1 MIQATPN
8 LDWLLLTKRP
18 ENYYNFFPND
28 WYINGFP
35 QNIWLGTTIYNQK
48 EYDINWPLLR
58 DFQDLSQERTRTS
71 FVNPEAGQKGFL
83 SALKDPTEAQRNAF
97 IAFGLGL
104 AGSTG
109 DLSQRLAAGLGQ
121 GVGALQKTREQEKGR
136 ELQGLQFQMKELGL
150 EGEDLT
156 QQFEQQKYLNTL
168 DKQARTEQR
177 EETRLDLYTQG
188 QKREETRLDLY
199 TQGQDRAK
207 TTFEQQQQQ
216 RQVDLGALNSTKFS
230 IPLLDADG
238 NPQET
243 PVFKNAYNQ
252 WTLASGQPL
261 AQDQIS
267 QIYQPR
273 SSDVITVTDTGTT
286 ITRGVSGQR
295 TSRPPTKTQL
305 DLSSEMAGATTL
317 ASKVANVVYDP
328 IAFEKSI
335 GGREYIVP
343 GVGPLFTSAEA
354 LLDPDVAGY
363 VARRERIAIDLALP
377 FMRALA
383 PVTDVDAEKLQMTKG
398 FEMRLSPE
406 QTQKKWEREMLP
418 ENAAL
423 IYANNMEYKGE
434 NPQQGP
440 ERAAINMLK
449 YAEKSFGDAM
459 AGRKMTIYNQA
470 QQTERL
476 NDLLA
481 MYPSTS
487 QASNLQGSNGAYEIN
502 GRVVSDQFIMSLAK
516 SMDVTPDDLVS
527 VLGIKPF

>member
-1 MIQATPN
+1 MSDPFNPNDLASVMGFDLGDTSMIAGQDPFMQQILANQADKTPN
-8 LDWLLLTKRP
+8 
-18 ENYYNFFPND
+18 
-28 WYINGFP
+28 
-35 QNIWLGTTIYNQK
+35 TIA
-48 EYDINWPLLR
+48 DIFSRRADLRQDKKNLLR
-58 DFQDLSQERTRTS
+58 DYQDLSQETTRTS

-121 GVGALQKTREQEKGR
+121 GVGALQKTREQEKAR

-156 QQFEQQKYLNTL
+156 QQLEQQKYLNTL

-177 EETRLDLYTQG
+177 E
-188 QKREETRLDLY
+188 KTRLDLY

-216 RQVDLGALNSTKFS
+216 RQVDLGAIKDTKFS

-243 PVFKNAYNQ
+243 PVFKNAFNQ

-343 GVGPLFTSAEA
+343 GVGPLSTAGEA

-363 VARRERIAIDLALP
+363 VARRERLAIDLALP

-440 ERAAINMLK
+440 EKAAVNMLK

>member
-1 MIQATPN
+1 MASYLDQLIQEFSMPDIAGQAGITAQPQAAVSGIDQLQALINQQEELRKRQQSALSDFSALAAKTPSGR
-8 LDWLLLTKRP
+8 LLT
-18 ENYYNFFPND
+18 ENQTLGQFF
-28 WYINGFP
+28 
-35 QNIWLGTTIYNQK
+35 
-48 EYDINWPLLR
+48 
-58 DFQDLSQERTRTS
+58 S
-71 FVNPEAGQKGFL
+71 NP
-83 SALKDPTEAQRNAF
+83 DEAQRAFMVNA
-97 IAFGLGL
+97 GLKL
-104 AGSTG
+104 AMGDSTK
-109 DLSQRLAAGLGQ
+109 DLSARLAESLGQ
-121 GVGALQKTREQEKGR
+121 GVSALQASRASDIKQQQIQAKSKIEQMALEQE
-136 ELQGLQFQMKELGL
+136 GLADRFSQYKDIASL
-150 EGEDLT
+150 EK
-156 QQFEQQKYLNTL
+156 QQQTL
-168 DKQARTEQR
+168 DLQR
-177 EETRLDLYTQG
+177 ERFESPKYAPPELSKLQDLRGDLQNQLSLEQDPVERQRLEKRIFEIDTKLAPRDVVDPITG
-188 QKREETRLDLY
+188 QVLRPR
-199 TQGQDRAK
+199 
-207 TTFEQQQQQ
+207 TTK
-216 RQVDLGALNSTKFS
+216 A
-230 IPLLDADG
+230 
-238 NPQET
+238 
-243 PVFKNAYNQ
+243 
-252 WTLASGQPL
+252 
-261 AQDQIS
+261 
-267 QIYQPR
+267 
-273 SSDVITVTDTGTT
+273 
-286 ITRGVSGQR
+286 
-295 TSRPPTKTQL
+295 PTKTQL

-335 GGREYIVP
+335 GGREYVVP
-343 GVGPLFTSAEA
+343 GIGPLSTAGQA

-383 PVTDVDAEKLQMTKG
+383 PVTDTDAEKLQMTKG

-406 QTQKKWEREMLP
+406 QAQKKWEREMLP

-423 IYANNMEYKGE
+423 IYSNNMEYKGE

-440 ERAAINMLK
+440 ERAAVNMLK

-502 GRVVSDQFIMSLAK
+502 GRVVSDQFIMNLAK

>member
-1 MIQATPN
+1 MASYFDQLIDEFAPTNKIQAGMTDSLQAPSSLSGIEQLQALIN
-8 LDWLLLTKRP
+8 QQEELRKKQKSALSDFSALAAKRP
-18 ENYYNFFPND
+18 ESRLLQENQTMGQFF
-28 WYINGFP
+28 
-35 QNIWLGTTIYNQK
+35 
-48 EYDINWPLLR
+48 
-58 DFQDLSQERTRTS
+58 
-71 FVNPEAGQKGFL
+71 
-83 SALKDPTEAQRNAF
+83 KDPSEAQRAF
-97 IAFGLGL
+97 MINFGLK
-104 AGSTG
+104 
-109 DLSQRLAAGLGQ
+109 LAAGDSTKDLSARLAESLGQ
-121 GVGALQKTREQEKGR
+121 GVSALQASRASDIKQKQIQAKSQIEQLKLEQQGLADKFTQRKAMLGEERAIAGAEREQ
-136 ELQGLQFQMKELGL
+136 
-150 EGEDLT
+150 
-156 QQFEQQKYLNTL
+156 
-168 DKQARTEQR
+168 
-177 EETRLDLYTQG
+177 
-188 QKREETRLDLY
+188 TRLDLY

-216 RQVDLGALNSTKFS
+216 RQIDLGALDSTKFS

-243 PVFKNAYNQ
+243 PVFKNAFNQ

-335 GGREYIVP
+335 GGREYVVP
-343 GVGPLFTSAEA
+343 GIGPLSTAGEA

-406 QTQKKWEREMLP
+406 QAQKKWEREMLP

-423 IYANNMEYKGE
+423 IYSNNMEYKGE

-440 ERAAINMLK
+440 ERAAVNMLK

-459 AGRKMTIYNQA
+459 VGRKMTIYNQA

-487 QASNLQGSNGAYEIN
+487 QASNLQGSNGAYELN
-502 GRVVSDQFIMSLAK
+502 GRVISDQFIMSLAK